1 MSSLG
6 IHLLHGAC
14 PLTWL
19 FNLSALILHTKT
31 LLKRKKKKKNPLYK
45 WGYWSPRK
53 LTNLLKFIQWLVGGY
68 PRLSNFITY
77 PLISHQT
84 IKPFSDKLS
93 EQWDYIENWCLDLPH
108 TLQLFLKHHFFFFF
122 QLHEVNSN
130 LLWALFWEEETT
142 SLNTYVYLINGFP
155 GGSALENLPTMQEMW
170 LRFLSWEDPL
180 VEGTATHSSI
190 LAWRIPWTEEPGGLQ
205 SIGLQRV
212 GHDWVSTHVL

>member
-6 IHLLHGAC
+6 LHLLHGAC

-31 LLKRKKKKKNPLYK
+31 LLKRKKTPLYK

-53 LTNLLKFIQWLVGGY
+53 LTNLLQFIQWLVGGY

-108 TLQLFLKHHFFFFF
+108 TLQLFLKHHFFFSSVKV
-122 QLHEVNSN
+122 EEISN
-130 LLWALFWEEETT
+130 CPFINYFHNNFNIIL
-142 SLNTYVYLINGFP
+142 LINALLVKAIIFP
-155 GGSALENLPTMQEMW
+155 VSKYGCENRTIKKAE
-170 LRFLSWEDPL
+170 
-180 VEGTATHSSI
+180 H
-190 LAWRIPWTEEPGGLQ
+190 
-205 SIGLQRV
+205 
-212 GHDWVSTHVL
+212 